1 MDGRV
6 GDVGQGYS
14 TLLSFV
20 RPWIL
25 SPAPRKRK
33 KISKRMETM
42 LILYFLMGWAGA
54 ERTSVMSQG
63 HAPHRGR
70 YACAR
75 TAASLPEVKGLQ

>member
-1 MDGRV
+1 
-6 GDVGQGYS
+6 
-14 TLLSFV
+14 
-20 RPWIL
+20 
-25 SPAPRKRK
+25 
-33 KISKRMETM
+33 M